1 MPGAKD
7 ELIQRLHSLR
17 ERTTNQTLAE
27 LGIVAGVEIDAA
39 GIAQVRLR
47 VNNPARSRKE
57 LEDDV
62 KAAVRGTEGVTG
74 STISWEID
82 TPGREIG
89 ADDPVP
95 EVKNVVL
102 VMSGKGG

>member
-7 ELIQRLHSLR
+7 DLIQRLHSLR
-17 ERTTNQTLAE
+17 ERATNQTLAE

-62 KAAVRGTEGVTG
+62 KAAARGPRASPARPSAGR
-74 STISWEID
+74 STL
-82 TPGREIG
+82 PAGRSEPTIRC
-89 ADDPVP
+89 PRS
-95 EVKNVVL
+95 KT
-102 VMSGKGG
+102 SCW